1 MAMTNSPSIDSVLV
15 QWGERLF
22 YPPNRIVKAAP
33 TPRLDT
39 LTRRKAAVIRRRIE
53 ALVVRRA
60 PEVMVKV
67 VGGGRGM
74 RAIASQFN
82 YITRNA
88 SLEMEDDR
96 AIRSIGMDDL
106 KDRVEQW
113 RYAGSLIDEVSWRRE
128 ALNVTLSMPR
138 GTDPERVL
146 KAARAFARAELA
158 DSRYVFVLH
167 KDRDHPHVHLIVRG
181 QSRTGER
188 LNVWTDRQRW
198 RETFAA
204 QLRHLG
210 VDAEATSQACRGANR
225 KAEPSWRRQARE
237 MGARPEASAAK
248 KSGDRYYENRVG
260 VMHAWSHI
268 MTALARSP
276 DAGERELAHSIAK
289 FVRDTPFVVETLGP
303 RVRPSERKQER
314 VAPTHADPNREGARK
329 PRTRPDIER

>member
-1 MAMTNSPSIDSVLV
+1 MTDPSIDGVLV
-15 QWGERLF
+15 HWGERLF
-22 YPPNRIVKAAP
+22 YPPNRIVKAAS

-39 LTRRKAAVIRRRIE
+39 LTRRKAAVIRKRIE

-74 RAIASQFN
+74 RAIASQFA
-82 YITRNA
+82 YITRDA

-96 AIRSIGMDDL
+96 GIRSVG
-106 KDRVEQW
+106 KDAIKDVVEQW
-113 RYAGSLIDEVSWRRE
+113 RYGGSLIDEVSSRRE

-138 GTDPERVL
+138 GVDPDLVL
-146 KAARAFARAELA
+146 KAARAFARQELA
-158 DSRYVFVLH
+158 GSRYVFVLH

-181 QSRTGER
+181 QSRSGER

-204 QLRHLG
+204 ELRNLG
-210 VDAEATSQACRGANR
+210 LDAEATSQACRGANR

-237 MGARPEASAAK
+237 MDTQPGADAAK

-260 VMHAWSHI
+260 VMHAWAHI
-268 MTALARSP
+268 MKALSRSL
-276 DAGERELAHSIAK
+276 DASERELAQRIAD
-289 FVRDTPFVVETLGP
+289 FIRDTPFVVETLGP
-303 RVRPSERKQER
+303 RVRQPERQQER
-314 VAPTHADPNREGARK
+314 VVHTHVDRSREGLQVA
-329 PRTRPDIER
+329 RTRPDIER

>member
-1 MAMTNSPSIDSVLV
+1 MTNSPSIDGVLV

-22 YPPNRIVKAAP
+22 YPPNRIAKAAP

-39 LTRRKAAVIRRRIE
+39 LTRRKAAVIRKRIE

-74 RAIASQFN
+74 RAIASQFD

-88 SLEMEDDR
+88 SLEIEDDR
-96 AIRSIGMDDL
+96 GIRSVGKDAL
-106 KDRVEQW
+106 KDLVEQW
-113 RYAGSLIDEVSWRRE
+113 RYAGVLIDQVSWRRE

-138 GTDPERVL
+138 GVDPDLVL
-146 KAARAFARAELA
+146 KAARAFARSELA
-158 DSRYVFVLH
+158 GSRYVFVLH
-167 KDRDHPHVHLIVRG
+167 KDREHPHVHLVVRA
-181 QSRTGER
+181 QSGSSER

-225 KAEPSWRRQARE
+225 KAEPSWRRQSAE
-237 MGARPEASAAK
+237 KGTQSGAGAAK

-268 MTALARSP
+268 MRALSSSP
-276 DAGERELAHSIAK
+276 DAGERQLAQSIAD
-289 FVRDTPFVVETLGP
+289 FIRDTPFVVETLGP
-303 RVRPSERKQER
+303 RARQSERMQER
-314 VAPTHADPNREGARK
+314 VGHTHSDRYRDGPQRS
-329 PRTRPDIER
+329 RTKPDIER